1 MGVTMVHIMNF
12 LDSYMGVISSILI
25 PILRFSACSRIGIQ
39 RIQWCSHHSTTVDTR
54 RDTWSYITDGW
65 ICMYIMRGHPRKGK
79 SRGISWILIPIL
91 KFLACRLIR
100 GRRIQCCSRHR
111 CRVDTCW
118 DRGLVHCCNTDT
130 SGCVFVRGESD
141 VRSMLCYSQCE
152 CLCHFF
158 VFEKGGELDHAEYYS
173 DTLAHVEYNSD
184 SPACHCEK
192 FEIQFQFH
200 GGRERS
206 PRLHCIFTVYPWSI
220 CRILG
225 ISRGVH
231 HDYITTTKVIKQTST
246 TPPLPSNST
255 N

>member
-1 MGVTMVHIMNF
+1 
-12 LDSYMGVISSILI
+12 
-25 PILRFSACSRIGIQ
+25 
-39 RIQWCSHHSTTVDTR
+39 
-54 RDTWSYITDGW
+54 
-65 ICMYIMRGHPRKGK
+65 
-79 SRGISWILIPIL
+79 
-91 KFLACRLIR
+91 
-100 GRRIQCCSRHR
+100 
-111 CRVDTCW
+111 
-118 DRGLVHCCNTDT
+118 VHCCNTDT

-206 PRLHCIFTVYPWSI
+206 PRLHCIFTVYPWAICGFWEFPKASI
-220 CRILG
+220 LI
-225 ISRGVH
+225 ISQPQKSSNKLAPLH
-231 HDYITTTKVIKQTST
+231 HSRPTALIHFST
-246 TPPLPSNST
+246 HPINRHLFT
-255 N
+255 